1 MENISKIRS
10 LSLWVF
16 IIPLITVN
24 LCLII
29 VSFGLEYLP
38 RGVAIAPT
46 FPYFDGGTSIS
57 RTARNFPTNLIFK
70 PGMIITSILLIR
82 YWILNKQLLLKV
94 EPINSKSVNYFYVF
108 GVLSAIF
115 LIFHSIFL
123 GVNFDNNFYKLF
135 RKLILLFF
143 IIFEIMAQS
152 FLVYN
157 LYKKINS
164 LKEFLNKKILKL
176 KIVLVSTLIIVT
188 IVCAPIVAQ
197 EGNVRFKHA
206 LEWDYFFGVIFFY
219 FLTFLMWKKQN

>member
-94 EPINSKSVNYFYVF
+94 EPINSRSVNYFYVF

-176 KIVLVSTLIIVT
+176 KIVLVSTLILVT

>member
-157 LYKKINS
+157 LYKKTNF
-164 LKEFLNKKILKL
+164 LKEYLSQKILKL

-188 IVCAPIVAQ
+188 IICAPIVAQ
-197 EGNVRFKHA
+197 EGNARFKHA

-219 FLTFLMWKKQN
+219 FLTFLMWKKKS

>member
-176 KIVLVSTLIIVT
+176 KIVLVSTLILVT

>member
-1 MENISKIRS
+1 MESISKIRS

-16 IIPLITVN
+16 LIPLITVN
-24 LCLII
+24 ACLI
-29 VSFGLEYLP
+29 VVTVFREYIP
-38 RGVAIAPT
+38 HGVGIGST

-70 PGMIITSILLIR
+70 PGMIITSLLLIR
-82 YWILNKQLLLKV
+82 YWLLNKKLLSKI
-94 EPINSKSVNYFYVF
+94 EPINSKSVNYFYIF

-115 LIFHSIFL
+115 LIFHAIFL
-123 GVNFDNNFYKLF
+123 GINFDNNIYKLF

-157 LYKKINS
+157 LYKKTNL
-164 LKEFLNKKILKL
+164 LKEYLSQKILKL

-188 IVCAPIVAQ
+188 IICAPIVAQ
-197 EGNVRFKHA
+197 EGNARFKHA

-219 FLTFLMWKKQN
+219 FLTFLMWKKKS

>member
-1 MENISKIRS
+1 M
-10 LSLWVF
+10 
-16 IIPLITVN
+16 
-24 LCLII
+24 
-29 VSFGLEYLP
+29 
-38 RGVAIAPT
+38 
-46 FPYFDGGTSIS
+46 
-57 RTARNFPTNLIFK
+57 
-70 PGMIITSILLIR
+70 
-82 YWILNKQLLLKV
+82 LKV
-94 EPINSKSVNYFYVF
+94 EPINSRSVNYFYVF

-176 KIVLVSTLIIVT
+176 KIVLVSTLILVT